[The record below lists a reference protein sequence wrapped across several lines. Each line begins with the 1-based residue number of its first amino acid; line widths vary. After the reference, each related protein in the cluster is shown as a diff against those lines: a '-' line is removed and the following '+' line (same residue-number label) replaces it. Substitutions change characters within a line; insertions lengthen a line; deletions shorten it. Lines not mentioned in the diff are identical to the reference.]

1 MATTLENK
9 AFILST
15 LWMDYRNDQNFQDFI
30 EYNDLGLPLAY
41 ALDSGMIDKNDRVI
55 TLIDEAFDLLLN
67 GLDLEDTGFDDLDQL
82 LSKEN

>member
-1 MATTLENK
+1 MATTFENK

-15 LWMDYRNDQNFQDFI
+15 LWMEYRNDQNFQDFI

-41 ALDSGMIDKNDRVI
+41 ALDSGMIDKNDKIVP
-55 TLIDEAFDLLLN
+55 LIDEAFDLLLN
-67 GLDLEDTGFDDLDQL
+67 GLDLEDTGFDDLDEL